1 MRKYSKKELRKM
13 IASGVVIDLTHATV
27 KDYHEIIQ
35 ECGGYIQIGY
45 NSNIY
50 GCTGKVLKGI
60 RNNQIY
66 VITAP
71 TAALYI
77 F

>member
-1 MRKYSKKELRKM
+1 MRKYSKKELKNM
-13 IASGVVIDLTHATV
+13 IKSGVVIDLTHATM
-27 KDYHEIIQ
+27 KDYHKIIQ

-45 NSNIY
+45 MSNIY

-60 RNNQIY
+60 KNNQIY
-66 VITAP
+66 IITEP

>member
-1 MRKYSKKELRKM
+1 MRRYSKKELKKM
-13 IASGVVIDLTHATV
+13 IASGVVIDLTHATI
-27 KDYHEIIQ
+27 KDYHKIIQ

-45 NSNIY
+45 SSNIY
-50 GCTGKVLKGI
+50 GCTGKVLKGLK
-60 RNNQIY
+60 NNQIY
-66 VITAP
+66 VITAQ

>member
-1 MRKYSKKELRKM
+1 MRKYSKKELKNM
-13 IASGVVIDLTHATV
+13 IKSGVVIDLTHATM
-27 KDYHEIIQ
+27 KDYHKIIQ

-45 NSNIY
+45 MSNIY

-60 RNNQIY
+60 KNNQIY
-66 VITAP
+66 IITAP

>member
-1 MRKYSKKELRKM
+1 MRRYTKKEFKKM
-13 IASGVVIDLTHATV
+13 IASGVVTDLTHATM
-27 KDYHEIIQ
+27 KDYYGII
-35 ECGGYIQIGY
+35 EKTGGYIQIGY
-45 NSNIY
+45 NLGIY

-60 RNNQIY
+60 KNNQIY